1 MYMYMHIL
9 WGMRCKVYIPVRCI
23 YILVYIYIHIWCHV
37 SCVTSKWMFRVA
49 SYISSERVGLGGTP
63 NILVFFVSSRP
74 VIRDYPPSCTGGG
87 WYQCK
92 SQTRHAVLI
101 KIKMP
106 ICRCKEMYAKEIE
119 TISDRLITLVRRR
132 EKRTIS
138 VSSECIQFHVMFVCF
153 CFPGFKLRCCMSFS
167 PCVVLSACDAD
178 RRMNICQISMSE
190 YMPSVLWF
198 VCLCRDKVGL

>member
-9 WGMRCKVYIPVRCI
+9 QGMRCKVYIPMRCI
-23 YILVYIYIHIWCHV
+23 YIYLCIYIYIWCSCLMCHIKMNVACGILHF
-37 SCVTSKWMFRVA
+37 KWKGW
-49 SYISSERVGLGGTP
+49 VGRDTKHIG
-63 NILVFFVSSRP
+63 VFVSSRP
-74 VIRDYPPSCTGGG
+74 VICDYPPSCTGG
-87 WYQCK
+87 WYKCK
-92 SQTRHAVLI
+92 SQTGHAVLI

-138 VSSECIQFHVMFVCF
+138 VSSECIQFHVMFVCV
-153 CFPGFKLRCCMSFS
+153 CFPGLKLRCCMSFS